1 MDKTILEIERVR
13 DINCLE
19 SIRQE
24 WNMLLES
31 SETRTVE
38 LSYEWQM
45 TYWKYFNDHA
55 ELFILIVKKANEIVA
70 IAPLKLTYIKS
81 LGLQIRRLEL
91 IAAEETNYQDFIIG
105 QNGNDVLECVL
116 EYLLKFQ
123 KEWDILS
130 LKHLPETSTSAQF
143 FLHQLGNYPVR
154 KTVQVEKCMFL
165 AIAETSGV
173 CLDEVEKKKKSRKNL
188 ATQIKKLKRDLG
200 EPHLE
205 RSAIDQVK
213 SDLVLLFD
221 LHRKRWDKSET
232 PSMFNDKRYREFYLD
247 ATQQLMAKGQ
257 IELITLRAGEIP
269 LAQALNFIFRKNV
282 VGQLLA
288 YDINYI
294 KYSPEKVLLDLYV
307 NEIVSNGIE
316 IMDFGSYNPYKEQW
330 TNRLKNRVDFQV
342 FPKSFLGNSIYLL
355 TATYELTLTILRR
368 TPILLN
374 MAKYIRGRSRFLINI
389 FRRDVS

>member
-1 MDKTILEIERVR
+1 MDKTILEIERVQ

-19 SIRQE
+19 AIRQE

-45 TYWKYFNDHA
+45 IYWKYFNDHA
-55 ELFILIVKKANEIVA
+55 KLFILLIKKASEIVA
-70 IAPLKLTYIKS
+70 IAPLKLTYMKS

-105 QNGNDVLECVL
+105 QNGNDILECVL
-116 EYLLKFQ
+116 KYLLKFQ
-123 KEWDILS
+123 KEWDILN

-143 FLHQLGNYPVR
+143 LLNQLSDYPVR

-165 AIAETSGV
+165 AIDETSGD
-173 CLDEVEKKKKSRKNL
+173 CLDEFKKKKKSRKYL
-188 ATQIKKLKRDLG
+188 ASQIKKLRGDLG
-200 EPHLE
+200 EPRLE
-205 RSAIDQVK
+205 RSTIDQVK

-221 LHRKRWDKSET
+221 LHRKRWEKSET
-232 PSMFNDKRYREFYLD
+232 LSMFNDKRYREFYLD

-257 IELITLRAGEIP
+257 IELITLRAGETP
-269 LAQALNFIFRKNV
+269 LAQALNFTFGENV

-307 NEIVSNGIE
+307 NEIVSNGTE
-316 IMDFGSYNPYKEQW
+316 IMDFGSYNPYKAQW
-330 TNRLKNRVDFQV
+330 TNRLKNRVDFRIY
-342 FPKSFLGNSIYLL
+342 PKRLWPDCMYALGMVYNKLLYYLRMSDAIL
-355 TATYELTLTILRR
+355 STAKYVRTKVRSLRR
-368 TPILLN
+368 
-374 MAKYIRGRSRFLINI
+374 SRL
-389 FRRDVS
+389 

>member
-165 AIAETSGV
+165 AINESS
-173 CLDEVEKKKKSRKNL
+173 CLPCCT
-188 ATQIKKLKRDLG
+188 ACG
-200 EPHLE
+200 
-205 RSAIDQVK
+205 
-213 SDLVLLFD
+213 F
-221 LHRKRWDKSET
+221 
-232 PSMFNDKRYREFYLD
+232 PS
-247 ATQQLMAKGQ
+247 
-257 IELITLRAGEIP
+257 
-269 LAQALNFIFRKNV
+269 
-282 VGQLLA
+282 
-288 YDINYI
+288 
-294 KYSPEKVLLDLYV
+294 
-307 NEIVSNGIE
+307 
-316 IMDFGSYNPYKEQW
+316 
-330 TNRLKNRVDFQV
+330 
-342 FPKSFLGNSIYLL
+342 
-355 TATYELTLTILRR
+355 
-368 TPILLN
+368 
-374 MAKYIRGRSRFLINI
+374 
-389 FRRDVS
+389 